1 MSVPNSI
8 GMRMNEPLAF
18 ISVCWGSEINTFE
31 FERRECA
38 FFSFFGFGLAGHW
51 LSLLNVVAMTNR

>member
-38 FFSFFGFGLAGHW
+38 FFSFFDFVLAGH
-51 LSLLNVVAMTNR
+51 